1 MQQLQQWEPWLTFV
15 VNNGVGGLLSSREP
29 LWAPRGNQEGIK
41 SEKIVLS
48 GSPGGAFGLVPGLVP
63 GESDQRLEYLSSS
76 DHTRLEHRDRELPIT
91 FSS

>member
-1 MQQLQQWEPWLTFV
+1 MDQQTQVLAWLTFIV
-15 VNNGVGGLLSSREP
+15 KTDVGGFPSSREP
-29 LWAPRGNQEGIK
+29 LWEPRGNREGIK
-41 SEKIVLS
+41 REKIVLS
-48 GSPGGAFGLVPGLVP
+48 GSPGSAFGLVPGLVP